1 MAKIRRQ
8 ESEGWSERERSRFS
22 KEAGDESQAPRPSP
36 KDQRIRWS
44 QGIVLRSN
52 VRYEK
57 ETDKLKDSQ

>member
-22 KEAGDESQAPRPSP
+22 KETGDELKAPRPTP
-36 KDQRIRWS
+36 KDQGRFWS
-44 QGIVLRSN
+44 KSIVLRSN
-52 VRYEK
+52 VRDEK